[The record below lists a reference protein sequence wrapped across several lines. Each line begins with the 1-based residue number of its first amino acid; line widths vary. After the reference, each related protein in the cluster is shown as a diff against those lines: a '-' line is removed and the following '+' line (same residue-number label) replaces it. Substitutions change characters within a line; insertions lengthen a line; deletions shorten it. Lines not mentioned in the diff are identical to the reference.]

1 MIDAKIRA
9 IAFDAVGTLIE
20 PWPGVARAYG
30 MAAAEQGV
38 ELAEDVIRGR
48 FAKAFAKDDSASG
61 HRTDEA
67 SERVRWRGIVAEC
80 LPELSAKQA
89 DAAFETLWD
98 HFADARN
105 WRLFPDA
112 VDVLNAL
119 AGDGLKLCVASNF
132 DSRLRQ
138 VWAGLTLAKSPL
150 SKLVISSEVGVR
162 KPGEG
167 FYAAVT
173 RVLELP
179 PEEILFVGDD
189 FENDFRMPRQMN
201 FRTVLID
208 RRNRIEAFPKIESLR
223 ELLVGREFLHIRRFP
238 KMHND
243 A

>member
-1 MIDAKIRA
+1 MIDSKIRA

-30 MAAAEQGV
+30 LAAAEQGV

-48 FAKAFAKDDSASG
+48 FATAFGRDDSASG

-80 LPELSAKQA
+80 LPELSAAQA
-89 DAAFETLWD
+89 DAAFEKLWD

-132 DSRLRQ
+132 DSRLRE
-138 VWAGLTLAKSPL
+138 VWAGLTGGETLVPN
-150 SKLVISSEVGVR
+150 LVISSEVGVR
-162 KPGEG
+162 KPGKG
-167 FYAAVT
+167 FYQAVT
-173 RVLELP
+173 GVLECP

-189 FENDFRMPRQMN
+189 YENDFRVPREVG
-201 FRTVLID
+201 FDALLVD
-208 RRNRIEAFPKIESLR
+208 RRGRFAEDRSVSKLSD
-223 ELLVGREFLHIRRFP
+223 LLGLFEIRG
-238 KMHND
+238 
-243 A
+243 